1 MRLLIVSEGPHELH
15 GALPRLVERLLES
28 DIAFETAEVRSR
40 KVRRNLRPGQG
51 AEYEKRLIAWI
62 VEAHDRGFDGLIVVV
77 DEDGKQERRAGAE
90 AAQAFPGLPMPRAIG
105 VAIRTFDAWMIADE
119 KAWSKVLD
127 RPVDRPPEP
136 EKMRR
141 PKDHAR
147 ELQASSAGSDR
158 LRELYAAVAAVA
170 NAAVIEERCPS
181 GFAPFAERVR
191 ALPA

>member
-40 KVRRNLRPGQG
+40 RVRRHDRPGRSE
-51 AEYEKRLIAWI
+51 EYEKGLVAWI
-62 VEAHDRGFDGLIVVV
+62 VEAHDRGFDGVIVVV
-77 DEDGKQERRAGAE
+77 DEDGKQERHSGAD
-90 AAQAFPGLPMPRAIG
+90 AAQAFAGLPMPRAIG

-119 KAWSKVLD
+119 KAWSKLLD
-127 RPVDRPPEP
+127 RPVDRPPDP

-147 ELQASSAGSDR
+147 DLQASAAGSDR
-158 LRELYAAVAAVA
+158 LRELYAAVAKAA
-170 NAAVIEERCPS
+170 DLAVIEERCTS
-181 GFAPFAERVR
+181 GFAPFADRVR
-191 ALPA
+191 ALPV